1 MLRYVDH
8 DSAIKIAS
16 GAKYPRDTPWDI
28 LMVPDTM
35 RDVSE
40 RQKSCTRAKIAFED
54 TAGVREESRGEERRR
69 VERRGQDRTGEAR
82 IG

>member
-1 MLRYVDH
+1 MAVLRYVGY
-8 DSAIKIAS
+8 SAIKIAS

-54 TAGVREESRGEERRR
+54 AAGVREESKGEETSGEERR
-69 VERRGQDRTGEAR
+69 GEGR

>member
-1 MLRYVDH
+1 
-8 DSAIKIAS
+8 
-16 GAKYPRDTPWDI
+16 
-28 LMVPDTM
+28 MVPDTM

-54 TAGVREESRGEERRR
+54 AAGVREESKGEERRR
-69 VERRGQDRTGEAR
+69 VERRGEERRGEDR